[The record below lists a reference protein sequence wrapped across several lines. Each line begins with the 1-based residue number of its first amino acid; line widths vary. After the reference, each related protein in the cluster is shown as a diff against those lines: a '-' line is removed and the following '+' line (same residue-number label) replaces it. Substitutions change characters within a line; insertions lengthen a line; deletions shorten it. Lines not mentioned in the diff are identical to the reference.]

1 MNIFVY
7 SIRLNAFHL
16 IVLESLSATC
26 PSLLTTYY
34 EVRLCENKD
43 NDKARPLDVKGL
55 VNETYELLRGGE
67 LDVLGRG

>member
-1 MNIFVY
+1 
-7 SIRLNAFHL
+7 
-16 IVLESLSATC
+16 
-26 PSLLTTYY
+26 LLTTYY

>member
-1 MNIFVY
+1 LNIFVY

-16 IVLESLSATC
+16 IVLESLSATR